1 VSEEYLY
8 GDYRILRA
16 DRQPCPICGHPTGD
30 CGTENKHSYDDLFGI
45 GLFKST
51 DSEHKVMVD
60 EDVLEE
66 RIMYG
71 NVTIKVIKF
80 RKGQMITI
88 EEARA
93 HGLLKE

>member
-1 VSEEYLY
+1 MGDEYLY
-8 GDYRILRA
+8 GEYRILRA
-16 DRQPCPICGHPTGD
+16 DREPCPICGHPTGD
-30 CGTENKHSYDDLFGI
+30 CGTKSNHSYDDLFGV
-45 GLFKST
+45 GLFESLDK
-51 DSEHKVMVD
+51 EHKVMVE

-66 RIMYG
+66 RVMYG